1 MEKLVNDFA
10 YGLFFW
16 QALILIVLILLLRK
30 YAWRPVL
37 NSLDK
42 REQGI
47 KDALDSA
54 EKARLEMKNLQANN
68 EKMKKEAREERDEL
82 LKEARQIKEKMIAD
96 ASGEAEEKAN
106 AMILKAQESIRTE
119 KQADLSEIKAQVAS
133 LSIEIAEKVV
143 KKELDN
149 KEDQMRLVDNM
160 LDDVKLN

>member
-106 AMILKAQESIRTE
+106 AMIVKAQESIRTE
-119 KQADLSEIKAQVAS
+119 KQAALSEIKAQVAN

>member
-82 LKEARQIKEKMIAD
+82 LKEALQIKEKMIAD

-119 KQADLSEIKAQVAS
+119 KQAALSEIKAQVAS

>member
-1 MEKLVNDFA
+1 
-10 YGLFFW
+10 
-16 QALILIVLILLLRK
+16 
-30 YAWRPVL
+30 
-37 NSLDK
+37 
-42 REQGI
+42 
-47 KDALDSA
+47 
-54 EKARLEMKNLQANN
+54 
-68 EKMKKEAREERDEL
+68 
-82 LKEARQIKEKMIAD
+82 MIAD

-119 KQADLSEIKAQVAS
+119 KQAALSEIKAQVAS

>member
-37 NSLDK
+37 KSLDK

-106 AMILKAQESIRTE
+106 AMIVKAQESIRTE
-119 KQADLSEIKAQVAS
+119 KQAALSEIKAQVAS

-149 KEDQMRLVDNM
+149 KEDQMKLVDNM

>member
-82 LKEARQIKEKMIAD
+82 LKEARQIKEKND
-96 ASGEAEEKAN
+96 CRC
-106 AMILKAQESIRTE
+106 LW
-119 KQADLSEIKAQVAS
+119 
-133 LSIEIAEKVV
+133 
-143 KKELDN
+143 
-149 KEDQMRLVDNM
+149 
-160 LDDVKLN
+160 